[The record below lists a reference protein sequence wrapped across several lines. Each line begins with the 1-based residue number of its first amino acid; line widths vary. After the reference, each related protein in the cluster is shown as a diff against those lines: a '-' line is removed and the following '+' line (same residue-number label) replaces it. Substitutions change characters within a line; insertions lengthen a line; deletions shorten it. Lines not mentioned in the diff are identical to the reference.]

1 MEYGYNSSIIQI
13 RDANENDADAIA
25 QMYRDIAVTARN
37 YREALDRDNGTFG
50 HRGGMFEISDAR
62 MIRQRIAD
70 KNESVLIA
78 DVDNEPVS
86 MLWFGL
92 AGPEHFRNITP
103 FPGCEERVARVN
115 RKMNENRLGCA
126 KEIVSL
132 NAHCSHILPYLL
144 NLEMIHAFLD
154 RSIEDLILEIYRVD
168 GYTDSTG
175 HHRSDLFNHASAG
188 VIEHNG
194 GVRIG
199 YTPQKHVTV
208 DCFTVQITPVIYLLN
223 CEHSWNIIMDLLMGK
238 GRFYDA

>member
-1 MEYGYNSSIIQI
+1 MDNPNF
-13 RDANENDADAIA
+13 RFVKL
-25 QMYRDIAVTARN
+25 DICD
-37 YREALDRDNGTFG
+37 REGVMAL
-50 HRGGMFEISDAR
+50 FEEEKPEVVVNFA
-62 MIRQRIAD
+62 A
-70 KNESVLIA
+70 ESHV
-78 DVDNEPVS
+78 
-86 MLWFGL
+86 
-92 AGPEHFRNITP
+92 
-103 FPGCEERVARVN
+103 
-115 RKMNENRLGCA
+115 
-126 KEIVSL
+126 
-132 NAHCSHILPYLL
+132 
-144 NLEMIHAFLD
+144 D

-208 DCFTVQITPVIYLLN
+208 DCFTVQITPVIYILN